1 MAWRS
6 RMHERTDLRSCLPSR
21 AALASDILGGAV
33 TAATLQHAA
42 DVLVPG
48 GFLCMYE
55 SNSALQPL
63 LWGLSPQSWQ
73 FTDERD
79 TGMLA
84 GIPRWEQLLGAAGFQ
99 KVRRCWCL

>member
-1 MAWRS
+1 
-6 RMHERTDLRSCLPSR
+6 
-21 AALASDILGGAV
+21 
-33 TAATLQHAA
+33 
-42 DVLVPG
+42 
-48 GFLCMYE
+48 MYE
-55 SNSALQPL
+55 SSSALQPL

-99 KVRRCWCL
+99 KVSSFKMGGVCLCAAWHPACMCSMQTQQHGRRCVSMHCALLAGHGEKGA